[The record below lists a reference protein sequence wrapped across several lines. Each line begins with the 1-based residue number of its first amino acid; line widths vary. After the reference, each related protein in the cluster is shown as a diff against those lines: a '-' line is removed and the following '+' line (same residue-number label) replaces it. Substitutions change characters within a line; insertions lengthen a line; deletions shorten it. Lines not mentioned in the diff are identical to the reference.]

1 MLIDIRYG
9 GGGSIIKGVIFHA
22 DRYQV
27 RGRGIYNKGGRIPY
41 RYQVRG
47 GHSIIKGVYVPYKI
61 NI

>member
-27 RGRGIYNKGGRIPY
+27 RGRGIYNKGGHIPC
-41 RYQVRG
+41 
-47 GHSIIKGVYVPYKI
+47 
-61 NI
+61 